1 MRDTIRNTLYSSV
14 EIAEGSIQSVLSTE
28 KLELIL
34 NDSLKSLLT
43 AYPSESGKFKSQTMN
58 VKEIGI
64 NLHRRILESFVS
76 LTERIAEDVNR
87 FPLLKKGAVPSDF
100 VGLQKNTKYQ
110 NVLVNRLIQTKI
122 LINTGESFLNK
133 IEVIISLIVKEMKK
147 K

>member
-1 MRDTIRNTLYSSV
+1 LDQYPNEIKRLEASLAYIGKDSHELNQNMRDTIRNKLYISV

-58 VKEIGI
+58 VKEIVI
-64 NLHRRILESFVS
+64 NLHCPILESYVS

-87 FPLLKKGAVPSDF
+87 FPLLKK
-100 VGLQKNTKYQ
+100 
-110 NVLVNRLIQTKI
+110 VLFLLI
-122 LINTGESFLNK
+122 LL
-133 IEVIISLIVKEMKK
+133 VC
-147 K
+147 